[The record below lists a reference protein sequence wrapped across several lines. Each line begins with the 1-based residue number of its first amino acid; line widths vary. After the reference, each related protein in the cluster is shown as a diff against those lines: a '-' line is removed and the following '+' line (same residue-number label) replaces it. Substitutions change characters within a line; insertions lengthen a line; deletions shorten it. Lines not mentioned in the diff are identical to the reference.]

1 MSGKVNPQYRQ
12 TFVFDND
19 HPTPDGTPIRD
30 YIRVADL
37 GVAHILALDHLRAGQ
52 ESERI
57 NLDNGRGYSVM
68 EVIDIARQVTGRPI
82 TVKIEPR
89 RAGDPSRL
97 VADAA
102 KARKILG
109 WQPDYPD
116 LASIFARTGSG
127 GRNCTA
133 LKSRHR

>member
-1 MSGKVNPQYRQ
+1 LPEYVDDCYLCPGNSRVSGKVNPQYRQ

-57 NLDNGRGYSVM
+57 NLDN
-68 EVIDIARQVTGRPI
+68 
-82 TVKIEPR
+82 
-89 RAGDPSRL
+89 
-97 VADAA
+97 
-102 KARKILG
+102 
-109 WQPDYPD
+109 
-116 LASIFARTGSG
+116 
-127 GRNCTA
+127 
-133 LKSRHR
+133 